1 MDCFKV
7 GDLAVY
13 PAHGVGKIEKVEA
26 KELGGANE
34 KCYVM
39 RLLDNNLTIFIP
51 VKNADNVGLR
61 AVIDR
66 TEAEK
71 VFTILGEN
79 ATPST
84 TQTWNRR
91 YRVYMDKIKTGS
103 AFEVAEVFR
112 DLYRIKADREL
123 SFGER
128 KVLDMAQ
135 GLLLRE
141 LSIARESE
149 EADVAEQ
156 IERIFC

>member
-26 KELGGANE
+26 KELGGTHE

-51 VKNADNVGLR
+51 VKNATNVGLR

-66 TEAEK
+66 TQAEQ
-71 VFTILGEN
+71 VFSILGEN

-84 TQTWNRR
+84 SQTWNRR

-103 AFEVAEVFR
+103 VFEVAEVFR

-141 LSIARESE
+141 LSIARDSE
-149 EADVAEQ
+149 ESDVAEQ

>member
-1 MDCFKV
+1 MDFFKA

-26 KELGGANE
+26 KELGGAQE
-34 KCYVM
+34 KYYVM

-51 VKNADNVGLR
+51 VKNATNVGLR
-61 AVIDR
+61 SVIGR
-66 TEAEK
+66 TESER
-71 VFTILGEN
+71 VFSILGEDTAP
-79 ATPST
+79 ATS
-84 TQTWNRR
+84 QTWNRR

-103 AFEVAEVFR
+103 VFEVAEVFR

-141 LSIARESE
+141 LSIARDSE
-149 EADVAEQ
+149 ESDVAAQIEQ
-156 IERIFC
+156 IFC

>member
-26 KELGGANE
+26 KELGGTHE

-51 VKNADNVGLR
+51 IKNATTVGLR

-66 TEAEK
+66 TQADR
-71 VFTILGEN
+71 VFSILGEN

-84 TQTWNRR
+84 SQTWNRR

-103 AFEVAEVFR
+103 VFEVAEVFR

-135 GLLLRE
+135 SLLLRE
-141 LSIARESE
+141 LSIARDSE
-149 EADVAEQ
+149 ESDVARQ

>member
-26 KELGGANE
+26 KELGGTHE

-51 VKNADNVGLR
+51 IKNATTVGLR

-66 TEAEK
+66 TQADR
-71 VFTILGEN
+71 VFSILGEN

-84 TQTWNRR
+84 LP
-91 YRVYMDKIKTGS
+91 
-103 AFEVAEVFR
+103 
-112 DLYRIKADREL
+112 DLESTL
-123 SFGER
+123 P
-128 KVLDMAQ
+128 
-135 GLLLRE
+135 GLYG
-141 LSIARESE
+141 
-149 EADVAEQ
+149 
-156 IERIFC
+156 